1 MITISASKLNTYSLC
16 PRRFYWEYVLRIVPK
31 VVQYPLVVGTI
42 VHKGL
47 EEWFQSGDDARV
59 EAVVNTELQ
68 EIRSKYPISQEE
80 FDAKLA
86 YIEGMLYGF
95 IEANG
100 KMMGSWEI
108 VANEHEFAVPLPIN
122 SKGDTVMITGRIDQI
137 IKTDRCWIHEIKT
150 RSSIDPREF
159 DLFTLGYQPRLYNW
173 YTSVAPQPEFK
184 DVQGVMLSIIRK
196 PAIRRRVKSGESHQ
210 EFTQRVRE
218 EFKTKPNEYFVT
230 LPLRIGPHLEES
242 FQRELVTLV
251 KDIHRKLRKKSDPL
265 GVWTMSPCNC
275 DVYGGCPYLTLC
287 QYGLNRRTVVGF
299 KEREPESQP
308 QLV

>member
-95 IEANG
+95 IEAN
-100 KMMGSWEI
+100 
-108 VANEHEFAVPLPIN
+108 
-122 SKGDTVMITGRIDQI
+122 
-137 IKTDRCWIHEIKT
+137 
-150 RSSIDPREF
+150 
-159 DLFTLGYQPRLYNW
+159 
-173 YTSVAPQPEFK
+173 
-184 DVQGVMLSIIRK
+184 
-196 PAIRRRVKSGESHQ
+196 
-210 EFTQRVRE
+210 VR
-218 EFKTKPNEYFVT
+218 
-230 LPLRIGPHLEES
+230 
-242 FQRELVTLV
+242 
-251 KDIHRKLRKKSDPL
+251 
-265 GVWTMSPCNC
+265 
-275 DVYGGCPYLTLC
+275 
-287 QYGLNRRTVVGF
+287 
-299 KEREPESQP
+299 
-308 QLV
+308 